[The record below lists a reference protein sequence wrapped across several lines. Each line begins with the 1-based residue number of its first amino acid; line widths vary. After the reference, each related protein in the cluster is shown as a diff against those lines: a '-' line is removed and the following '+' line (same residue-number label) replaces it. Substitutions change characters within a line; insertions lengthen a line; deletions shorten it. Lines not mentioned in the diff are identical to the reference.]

1 MAKKITIGLS
11 QSSINQAVKDIQ
23 AYKDRLIRKLELFTT
38 MLAND
43 GVEVAKVWVGAGMGD
58 SDREATVIE
67 PIIDP
72 KGNICRAKIMMTGK
86 DVLFI
91 EFGAGIYYNS
101 SDPPHAGEFGYGVGT
116 YPGQTHALED
126 FWWYED
132 EFGQSKMSRG
142 TQATYPMYYAAENIR
157 NNAIKKALE
166 VFRS

>member
-23 AYKDRLIRKLELFTT
+23 AYKERLLRKLELFTT
-38 MLAND
+38 MLEND
-43 GVEVAKVWVGAGMGD
+43 GIEIAKAWVGASMGD
-58 SDREATVIE
+58 STDAYVYGTQVDRS
-67 PIIDP
+67 
-72 KGNICRAKIMMTGK
+72 GNICRAKIMMTGK

-116 YPGQTHALED
+116 YPNQTHALED
-126 FWWYED
+126 SWWYED

-142 TQATYPMYYAAENIR
+142 TQATYPMYHAAENIR
-157 NNAIKKALE
+157 NEAIKKALE